1 MDQSTGAGETRV
13 FPGTLGIGVQSPVVC
28 QDRRMAGEAAWT
40 SQPELGIQGS
50 SQGLWAGDSG
60 KEENPGGR
68 KAGIS
73 SNTIEGILGIKGLT
87 IRD

>member
-28 QDRRMAGEAAWT
+28 QVRWMARGGAWT
-40 SQPELGIQGS
+40 SRTERRIQGS